1 MFGFQKRLSAAAS
14 WLLGS
19 PASVPAAIAE
29 QLMSGLFA
37 SVAIFLGGVLN
48 TTAIAAVASWR
59 HPTWPFVGW
68 LLFEIGLGI
77 MRLGV
82 LLHGRRSIAAG
93 LTPPRGLA
101 ASLSCA
107 WSGSVGYGT
116 FLCITSG
123 DWVLA
128 AIACLSATAMICGI
142 CLRNFGTPR
151 LAAVMI
157 FAALTPCAAAGLVVR
172 EPIFSMISIQLPIFM
187 VTILSACFALH
198 RMMVS
203 RISALSDLDHSR
215 ALNETIL
222 RSSPDHTLILDQDH
236 RIAFCKRPGEDAHE
250 QDSLLGREWLSL
262 LPPEETKNARLA
274 LAQAASGGLINVMTS
289 HRHANGQLRWFD
301 NVVNRTTDGTGRLI
315 VVSRDITHQKKSE
328 EKAIWMAQH
337 DALTRLPNRT
347 LLQSRLDAL
356 LNGEGRAAASAMLI
370 VDVDNFKAVNDA
382 LGHDAG
388 DALLCAI
395 AERLIE
401 AVADD
406 DLVARTGGDEFA
418 LLIGAHCDDDI
429 ERVAERIFT
438 QLRRPIIHAGRP
450 LDCAVSIGA
459 SLVLRDGADRSEVMK
474 AADIA
479 LYAAKAAGKAQLR
492 IFKPSMMAEV
502 ERHQT
507 MIACA
512 RLALQRG
519 DVMPYYQPKVS
530 MRTSEIVGFEAL
542 LRWTDDTGEVRG
554 PDGIEAAFQDPVLG
568 ALLSE
573 RMFEKVLDDVQSW
586 SEAGIGFGHVAINVT
601 GADLRHD
608 VFAESL
614 CARLEERRLASS
626 AIQVEVTENVFLGRG
641 ADDVERSLRRLS
653 DRGIRIALD
662 DFGTGYASLSHL
674 SQFPID
680 VLKIDRSFTQRLGQD
695 IDAGA
700 ISATVINLGHCLGM
714 EVVAEGIETAA
725 QEAQLRDMGCDMG
738 QGFLYAKP
746 LPANQVTT
754 TLMHREPAPLERYR
768 A

>member
-1 MFGFQKRLSAAAS
+1 
-14 WLLGS
+14 
-19 PASVPAAIAE
+19 
-29 QLMSGLFA
+29 MSGLFA

-48 TTAIAAVASWR
+48 TTAVAAVASWR

-68 LLFEIGLGI
+68 LLFEIGLGVV
-77 MRLGV
+77 RLGILV
-82 LLHGRRSIAAG
+82 RGRRAVAAG

-101 ASLSCA
+101 ALLSCVWA
-107 WSGSVGYGT
+107 GSVGFGT

-128 AIACLSATAMICGI
+128 AIACLSAAAMICGM

-151 LAAVMI
+151 LAAVMV
-157 FAALTPCAAAGLVVR
+157 FSALAPCVVAGLVAR
-172 EPIFSMISIQLPIFM
+172 EPILSMISIQLPIFM

-215 ALNETIL
+215 SLNETIL

-236 RIAFCKRPGEDAHE
+236 RIAFCKRPGEEARQ
-250 QDSLLGREWLSL
+250 QDPLLGREWLSL
-262 LPPEETKNARLA
+262 LPSEDTMNARSA
-274 LAQAASGGLINVMTS
+274 LAQAASGSLVNLITS
-289 HRHANGQLRWFD
+289 HRQFTGQVRWFD
-301 NVVNRTTDGTGRLI
+301 NVINRTTDGSGRLI

-337 DALTRLPNRT
+337 DALTGLPNRT
-347 LLQSRLDAL
+347 LLQSRLDQL
-356 LNGEGRAAASAMLI
+356 LNRHDRAPTSAMLI
-370 VDVDNFKAVNDA
+370 IDVDNFKAVNDS

-395 AERLIE
+395 ADRLID

-418 LLIGAHCDDDI
+418 LLIAARSDDEI
-429 ERVAERIFT
+429 EQTSERIFA
-438 QLRRPIIHAGRP
+438 QLRRPVIHAGRP
-450 LDCAVSIGA
+450 IDCGVSIGA
-459 SLVLRDGADRSEVMK
+459 SLIMRDGKDRSELMK

-479 LYAAKAAGKAQLR
+479 LYAAKAAGRARLR

-512 RLALQRG
+512 RVSLQR
-519 DVMPYYQPKVS
+519 DEVLPYYQPKIS
-530 MRTSEIVGFEAL
+530 MRTAQVVGFEAL
-542 LRWTDDTGEVRG
+542 LRWRDDAGELRG

-568 ALLSE
+568 PLLSQ
-573 RMFEKVLDDVQSW
+573 RMFEKVLDDVRCW
-586 SEAGIGFGHVAINVT
+586 SEAAIGFGHVAINVT
-601 GADLRHD
+601 SADFRRD
-608 VFAESL
+608 DFAESL
-614 CARLEERRLASS
+614 CTLLEERGLSPSS
-626 AIQVEVTENVFLGRG
+626 IQIEVTENVFLGRG
-641 ADDVERSLRRLS
+641 ADDVEESLRRLS

-674 SQFPID
+674 SQFPVD
-680 VLKIDRSFTQRLGQD
+680 VLKIDRSFTQRLGRD
-695 IDAGA
+695 TDAAA

-725 QEAQLRDMGCDMG
+725 QEAQLRDMGCDTG
-738 QGFLYAKP
+738 QGFFYARP
-746 LPANQVTT
+746 LPASRVAT
-754 TLMHREPAPLERYR
+754 TLMPRETAPLELRR